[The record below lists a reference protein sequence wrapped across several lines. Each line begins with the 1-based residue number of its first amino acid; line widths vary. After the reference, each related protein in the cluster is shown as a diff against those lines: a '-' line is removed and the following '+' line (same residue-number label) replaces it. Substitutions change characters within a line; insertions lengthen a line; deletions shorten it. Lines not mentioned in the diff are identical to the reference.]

1 MLRMLLTGFCVI
13 GYAFLWY
20 EGTMLPAWQ
29 TLIWVAL
36 VFLYSLDDYLQEKMD
51 KIAKSLP

>member
-1 MLRMLLTGFCVI
+1 MLLTGFCVI

-29 TLIWVAL
+29 TLIWAAL
-36 VFLYSLDDYLQEKMD
+36 VFLYNLDEFLQDAMD
-51 KIAKSLP
+51 KIAKGLP

>member
-51 KIAKSLP
+51 KIAKGLP